1 MELEVRIGRLGAQGD
16 GIAEGPDG
24 PLFVSV
30 IAEPGS
36 DRAGLIEVLEPSP
49 DRIAPICAHFGIC
62 GGCALQHLEDG
73 AYLVL
78 EALAG
83 RGRVAVAWTRS

>member
-24 PLFVSV
+24 PLFVPFALPGELVSV
-30 IAEPGS
+30 IAAPGS

-49 DRIAPICAHFGIC
+49 DRIAPLPAFRHLRRMRAPASR
-62 GGCALQHLEDG
+62 GGRL
-73 AYLVL
+73 
-78 EALAG
+78 
-83 RGRVAVAWTRS
+83 TRLDA